1 MAGDIQVIYEIK
13 AEVDNAVKNI
23 ATVNEKVK
31 SIPKEVENASRG
43 LGNIGNSIIGA
54 FGKIML
60 IVEAFRQLTEAIKGA
75 IEKERNLKQL
85 EVALSAMGKS
95 KEEIKEITEELD
107 KFSSELSRLTAIDDD
122 AIMGVVKLGVQMGMT
137 AEQAKEMT
145 KLAAGIS
152 ATFGMDLQTA
162 FIQVNKQLTTG
173 ESMLTRYDANLKNLN
188 KTAKDN
194 TEIINYLVKT
204 YGGMAEA
211 QGKVDS
217 LGRAQ
222 IAFNNILKSLAK
234 ILLPILDVVS
244 DLATRLADALAPAFE
259 KVGEVVRGLEPLLR
273 TLMNALSQVLS
284 FVINIATNIT
294 KVFQNVLENI
304 GILETKNV
312 EKLAKRQEA
321 VISEARR
328 LIFQYSRK
336 EVSESFVR
344 ALFAGSIGAESE
356 FRKIIS
362 NLSPA
367 NASELLNKIVTLKGE
382 YNEIG
387 KKIKDINSDGE
398 KQIKI
403 NTATLAS
410 IKAIKEEEEQTKTK
424 QKDTLDLLKERLTA
438 LEKLVEF
445 LKENNALTDENKKK
459 IQEQVDSL
467 LKTQLAVGNL
477 KGSFGEIVQTN

>member
-1 MAGDIQVIYEIK
+1 
-13 AEVDNAVKNI
+13 
-23 ATVNEKVK
+23 
-31 SIPKEVENASRG
+31 
-43 LGNIGNSIIGA
+43 
-54 FGKIML
+54 ML
-60 IVEAFRQLTEAIKGA
+60 IVEAFEKLTEAIKGA

-95 KEEIKEITEELD
+95 KEEIKEITEDLD

-122 AIMGVVKLGVQMGMT
+122 AIMGVVKLGVQMGLT

-145 KLAAGIS
+145 KLAVGIS

-194 TEIINYLVKT
+194 SEIINYLVKT

-222 IAFNNILKSLAK
+222 IAFNNILKSFAK
-234 ILLPILDVVS
+234 ILLPVLDVVS

-259 KVGEVVRGLEPLLR
+259 KVGEVIKGLEPLLK
-273 TLMNALSQVLS
+273 TLMNALSQVLN
-284 FVINIATNIT
+284 FVINLATNIT

-304 GILETKNV
+304 GVLETKNV

-321 VISEARR
+321 VISEAKK
-328 LIFQYSRK
+328 LIYQYSRE
-336 EVSESFVR
+336 EVGEGFVK
-344 ALFAGSIGAESE
+344 ALFAGSTGAESE

-362 NLSPA
+362 GLSPA
-367 NASELLNKIVTLKGE
+367 NANELLNKIVALKGE

-387 KKIKDINSDGE
+387 KKIKEINSDGE

-403 NTATLAS
+403 KHS
-410 IKAIKEEEEQTKTK
+410 C
-424 QKDTLDLLKERLTA
+424 
-438 LEKLVEF
+438 LEKIKNSGF
-445 LKENNALTDENKKK
+445 MK
-459 IQEQVDSL
+459 S
-467 LKTQLAVGNL
+467 
-477 KGSFGEIVQTN
+477 